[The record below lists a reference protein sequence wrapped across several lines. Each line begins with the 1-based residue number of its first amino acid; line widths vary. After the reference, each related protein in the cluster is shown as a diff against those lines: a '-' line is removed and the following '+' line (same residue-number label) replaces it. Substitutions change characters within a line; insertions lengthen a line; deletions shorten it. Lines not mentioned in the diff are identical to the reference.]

1 MSKCH
6 FKNVQIVEI
15 AKFIKLLNYVKI
27 QKSEKCTK
35 PKKCKKEQTKN
46 AIRQNLPK
54 KMQKNPSKIKKKYK
68 RCKNAKNKKIVKNAN
83 FAKICKI
90 GHWDMTY
97 FQTISRGAGG

>member
-1 MSKCH
+1 M
-6 FKNVQIVEI
+6 
-15 AKFIKLLNYVKI
+15 
-27 QKSEKCTK
+27 QKKTT
-35 PKKCKKEQTKN
+35 TKN

-90 GHWDMTY
+90 GH
-97 FQTISRGAGG
+97 